1 MPETLDS
8 PIPDT
13 EDWAAV
19 RSLIAEVQQTERT
32 EHYVEVV
39 HQWDS
44 LVRLFRRV
52 ERQQLFEGT
61 PTEDD
66 LQFHEASLHKL
77 IGIGLF
83 LALRIKGIS
92 DAELAGFGIQRVN
105 LLAYVQELQDTFL
118 MWHSPEV
125 DPAKKA
131 ELEKAIFGDAP
142 A

>member
-1 MPETLDS
+1 VPETLDR
-8 PIPDT
+8 PIPDA

-32 EHYVEVV
+32 EHYADVV

-52 ERQQLFEGT
+52 ERQQLFERT

-66 LQFHEASLHKL
+66 LQFHEASLHRL
-77 IGIGLF
+77 ISIGLF
-83 LALRIKGIS
+83 LALRVKGIS

-105 LLAYVQELQDTFL
+105 LLAYVQELQETL
-118 MWHSPEV
+118 LTWHGAELEPTR
-125 DPAKKA
+125 KA
-131 ELEKAIFGDAP
+131 EIEKAIFGAS